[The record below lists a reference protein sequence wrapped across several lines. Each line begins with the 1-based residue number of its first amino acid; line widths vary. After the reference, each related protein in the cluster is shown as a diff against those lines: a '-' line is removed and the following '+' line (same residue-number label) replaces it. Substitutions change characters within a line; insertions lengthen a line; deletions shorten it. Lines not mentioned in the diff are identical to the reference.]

1 MEAAAPSTN
10 GWDVATTLWAYDQL
24 RAKGRAVQ
32 VDPMKPKLKAPGS
45 KRSKLIHDGPLLN
58 FAFKFNLRR

>member
-1 MEAAAPSTN
+1 
-10 GWDVATTLWAYDQL
+10 VATTLWAYDQL